1 MEKKEIKIGLSTFF
15 LILTLI
21 AIVVMGI
28 FMYKFYNEKTEQTRK
43 ANELENQ
50 VNILNNSIN
59 NLQGKINTI
68 STTIAS
74 NSSTENTTSNTSIST
89 TNTNNSTSDN
99 NINAI
104 TGDFYPQIDGAN
116 DASYFSFNSNGT
128 VNLEG
133 NATMSGT
140 YSIENNTIKIKY
152 TKLTEPGMESTTI
165 NEEENL
171 TIVDKTTLFDNK
183 TNTTYK
189 K

>member
-68 STTIAS
+68 STT
-74 NSSTENTTSNTSIST
+74 ST

-99 NINAI
+99 TINAI
-104 TGDFYPQIDGAN
+104 TGNFYPQIDGAN

>member
-1 MEKKEIKIGLSTFF
+1 MFENLKINCALC
-15 LILTLI
+15 
-21 AIVVMGI
+21 
-28 FMYKFYNEKTEQTRK
+28 NK
-43 ANELENQ
+43 ANFKFLMLKKDNSFICR
-50 VNILNNSIN
+50 NCLYLCDKFNGNNSIN
-59 NLQGKINTI
+59 NLKGKINTI

-74 NSSTENTTSNTSIST
+74 NSSTANTTSNTSIST

-99 NINAI
+99 TINAI
-104 TGDFYPQIDGAN
+104 TGNFYPQIDGAN